1 MEWGD
6 VADEFHGFELQ
17 PEFDALEALRTEGLL
32 PPNPRVRPLD
42 NLHKC
47 RRILPTVSL
56 SQFLF
61 LFFAYLF
68 IYLFFSRLFISAS
81 PSSIKHLTNS
91 SASLAPSERVRWVLG
106 HAPISVPNILTY
118 IHTGVI
124 PEFNIDMILR
134 GYAYLMDH
142 VHLDCHLCRSF
153 QSLLL
158 MFQ

>member
-1 MEWGD
+1 MKVLVYPALEEWGD

-56 SQFLF
+56 SQFILF
-61 LFFAYLF
+61 Y
-68 IYLFFSRLFISAS
+68 FFSRLFISAL

-91 SASLAPSERVRWVLG
+91 SASLAPSEK
-106 HAPISVPNILTY
+106 
-118 IHTGVI
+118 
-124 PEFNIDMILR
+124 E
-134 GYAYLMDH
+134 
-142 VHLDCHLCRSF
+142 
-153 QSLLL
+153 
-158 MFQ
+158 

>member
-1 MEWGD
+1 MKVLVYPALEVWGD

-56 SQFLF
+56 SNFLF
-61 LFFAYLF
+61 
-68 IYLFFSRLFISAS
+68 FFSRLFISAL
-81 PSSIKHLTNS
+81 PSSIEHLTNS

-106 HAPISVPNILTY
+106 RAPISLPNIFTY

-124 PEFNIDMILR
+124 PEFYIDMILR
-134 GYAYLMDH
+134 GYAYLMHH
-142 VHLDCHLCRSF
+142 VHLDYHLCRSF